1 MNNTELNQ
9 WLKTTPSAPDI
20 GQWMETVLKI
30 GIEHYNLET
39 GIISRINHRD
49 YTVLKFVSKIGN
61 IVSPGD
67 VFELSNTYCE
77 AVTRQ
82 HRTITYIEVGKIPEM
97 RLHPVYQTLNLESY
111 IGSPIK
117 SDDGSVIGTI
127 SFSSH
132 NARAMNFSEDEI
144 KFIEIIA
151 KRLGEESAQIS
162 GQHF

>member
-9 WLKTTPSAPDI
+9 WLKTIPSPPDLDR
-20 GQWMETVLKI
+20 WMETILRI
-30 GIEHYNLET
+30 GIKYFNLET
-39 GIISRINHRD
+39 GIISRVSNRD
-49 YTVLKFVSKIGN
+49 YIVLQGVSEIGK

-82 HRTITYIEVGKIPEM
+82 HKTITYIEVGKIPEM

-132 NARAMNFSEDEI
+132 NARAMIFSKDEI
-144 KFIEIIA
+144 EFIEIIA
-151 KRLGEESAQIS
+151 KKLGEEIPRIS
-162 GQHF
+162 D

>member
-9 WLKTTPSAPDI
+9 WLKTIPSPADLD
-20 GQWMETVLKI
+20 QWMETVLKI
-30 GIEHYNLET
+30 GIEHFNLET
-39 GIISRINHRD
+39 AIISRVSNRD

-61 IVSPGD
+61 IVSTGE

-82 HRTITYIEVGKIPEM
+82 HKTITYIEVGKIPEM

-117 SDDGSVIGTI
+117 SDDGSVFGTI

-132 NARAMNFSEDEI
+132 NARAMNFSKDEI
-144 KFIEIIA
+144 EFIEIIA
-151 KRLGEESAQIS
+151 KRLGEELP
-162 GQHF
+162 